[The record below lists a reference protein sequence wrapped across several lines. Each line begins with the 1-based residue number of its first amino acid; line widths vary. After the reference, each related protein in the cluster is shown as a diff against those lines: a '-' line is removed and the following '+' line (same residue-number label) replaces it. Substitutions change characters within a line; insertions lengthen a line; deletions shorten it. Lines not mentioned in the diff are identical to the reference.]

1 MRATMKV
8 LVADDSGMY
17 RGMLKRLIE
26 GWGYEVVL
34 AANGC
39 EAQQVLDSDDGPRLA
54 VLDCFMPGLGGFELC
69 ELIRARPQGYVY
81 TILLSVADQQ
91 ADVLRGFELG
101 ADDYLCKPFETL
113 ELRARL
119 KAGERIVRSHEEL
132 VEVREALRFG
142 ASHDPLLRL
151 WNRTAII
158 DLLTT
163 ELGRSKRLQSEL
175 CIIFADLDC
184 FKQVND
190 THGHLVGDEVLR
202 RVADKL
208 SSAVREY
215 DYVGRYGGDEFLI
228 VLPSCPAG
236 PAREIAER
244 IRLHI
249 GKDPISISPLKVKIT
264 ASVGVAEWHPG
275 EEVSDLIHRADIAM
289 YRAKQSGRDRVEL
302 DSAAEGES
310 CNIADSRAAEASG
323 TSNHRSTSADFLG

>member
-1 MRATMKV
+1 MKV

-39 EAQQVLDSDDGPRLA
+39 EAQEILDSDDGPRLA

-81 TILLSVADQQ
+81 TLLLSVADQQ

-101 ADDYLCKPFETL
+101 ADDYLCKPFEAL
-113 ELRARL
+113 ELKARL
-119 KAGERIVRSHEEL
+119 KAGERIIRCHEEL
-132 VEVREALRFG
+132 VAMREALRFG
-142 ASHDPLLRL
+142 ASHDPLLRI

-163 ELGRSKRLQSEL
+163 EVGRAKRMQSSL

-190 THGHLVGDEVLR
+190 THGHLVGDDVLR
-202 RVADKL
+202 RVAEKL

-228 VLPSCPAG
+228 VLPSCPAEA
-236 PAREIAER
+236 AREIAER
-244 IRLHI
+244 VRLHI
-249 GKDPISISPLKVKIT
+249 GKDPISIAPLKVKIT
-264 ASVGVAEWHPG
+264 ASIGVTEWRPG
-275 EEVSDLIHRADIAM
+275 EDVSDLIHRADVAM
-289 YRAKQSGRDRVEL
+289 YHAKQQGRDRVEVETPAETEA
-302 DSAAEGES
+302 SAATDG
-310 CNIADSRAAEASG
+310 AAAATDFTASDRVTG
-323 TSNHRSTSADFLG
+323 FDQLR